1 MLKRP
6 TQNDSGQISILVL
19 VAATALLAVTY
30 AIGMF
35 AQVIVAQQRLS
46 NNAESIALA
55 AAMEL
60 EFNSSNACVI
70 AQQFSQENYNMGAKC
85 SAYEQ
90 SVEIWLTEP
99 NPNPFLN
106 ALIPIIKATARAEI
120 VTGEWP
126 NSVD

>member
-1 MLKRP
+1 MKRS

-19 VAATALLAVTY
+19 VAAIALLAVTY
-30 AIGMF
+30 VIGIF

-46 NNAESIALA
+46 TKAESTALA
-55 AAMEL
+55 AAVEL
-60 EFNSSNACVI
+60 EFNSSNVCVI
-70 AQQFSQENYNMGAKC
+70 AQQFSQENYKMSAKC
-85 SAYEQ
+85 SADEQ
-90 SVEIWLTEP
+90 SVEIWLIEL